1 MIEGLYC
8 VQLYRVVDDFH
19 YDSTTFW
26 SFNNTD
32 MVMSYMMMVMM
43 MMISYMMMM
52 ISYIMM
58 IDDD

>member
-1 MIEGLYC
+1 MIGGYIFVHLH
-8 VQLYRVVDDFH
+8 RVVDDFH

-26 SFNNTD
+26 SFNDTD
-32 MVMSYMMMVMM
+32 MVMSYMMMMM
-43 MMISYMMMM
+43 MMMM